1 MRLLAGIPRWHQ
13 PVIESI
19 TKTGNLWYA
28 RISQPQKFKNQKVF
42 DVKFHD

>member
-19 TKTGNLWYA
+19 TKTGNL
-28 RISQPQKFKNQKVF
+28 
-42 DVKFHD
+42 